1 VTVFDHIAA
10 TLAAG
15 VDHVE
20 ALDPRFLL
28 PALALQLGSL
38 VLRSLVWRNVLAAA
52 YADRQVPV
60 VSVAASYAAGSALNA
75 FTPAR
80 GGDVAKLVL
89 VRTCIA
95 GSTLATIAASFSVL
109 LLLDGVISGGLI
121 SGLWAL
127 GVLPALPAF
136 PSVDPR
142 WLVFAGLVPLAVVVA
157 FKVRPG
163 LVRAGLAHVVQGLAI
178 VRAPRRYLTTVVPL
192 QLAAWFCR
200 LGVVFLVLAAFH
212 IHVGIE
218 TAALLV
224 VLNGLATAIP
234 IPGGGGTQQ
243 VLAAY
248 VLQGV
253 ASVAEA
259 VTFSLSLQLGVTI
272 VNTVGGMIAMLLL
285 ARSYHPLGAVR
296 SGLALVRARRG

>member
-1 VTVFDHIAA
+1 VAVLDHIAA

-20 ALDPRFLL
+20 ALDGRFLL
-28 PALALQLGSL
+28 PALVLQLGCL

-52 YADRQVPV
+52 YTDRPVPV

-80 GGDVAKLVL
+80 GGDVVKLLL

-95 GSTLATIAASFSVL
+95 GSTLATIVASFSVL
-109 LLLDGVISGGLI
+109 LLLDGVISGSLI

-136 PSVDPR
+136 PSVDVW
-142 WLVFAGLVPLAVVVA
+142 WLLLAGLVPLALLVA
-157 FKVRPG
+157 WRVRPR
-163 LVRAGLAHVVQGLAI
+163 LLRSVLAHVVQGLAI
-178 VRAPRRYLTTVVPL
+178 VRKPRRYLTTVVPL
-192 QLAAWFCR
+192 QLGAWGCR
-200 LGVVFLVLAAFH
+200 LGVVFLVLAAFN
-212 IHVGIE
+212 IHVGLE
-218 TAALLV
+218 TAAVLV

-253 ASVAEA
+253 TTVAEA
-259 VTFSLSLQLGVTI
+259 VSFSLSLQLGVTI
-272 VNTVGGMIAMLLL
+272 VNTVGGMFAMLLL
-285 ARSYHPLGAVR
+285 FRSHKPLDAVR
-296 SGLALVRARRG
+296 SGFALARRRY